1 MNLKQAL
8 YVKTIA
14 ETGSL
19 TAAAKQLYISQ
30 PSLSQM
36 LRTVEAESGIA
47 LFDRS
52 MQPLRLTY
60 AGEKY
65 LEAAE
70 SMLLTEER
78 LQKQFREIRNEQAG
92 RLRIGISVSRAYR
105 CCRSLFRHLHR
116 AIRALRS
123 KSMSAGP
130 TRWKRCSAK
139 ERSI

>member
-92 RLRIGISVSRAYR
+92 RLRR
-105 CCRSLFRHLHR
+105 CARNL
-116 AIRALRS
+116 
-123 KSMSAGP
+123 
-130 TRWKRCSAK
+130 
-139 ERSI
+139 